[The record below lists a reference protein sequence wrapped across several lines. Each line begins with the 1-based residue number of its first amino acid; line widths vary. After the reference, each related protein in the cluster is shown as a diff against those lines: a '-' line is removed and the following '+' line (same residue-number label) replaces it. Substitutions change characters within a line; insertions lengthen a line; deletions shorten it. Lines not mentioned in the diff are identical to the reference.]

1 MTKMNKDD
9 LLTTD
14 LYDQPGHL
22 VRRAQQIAVSMFHA
36 VIGIHVT
43 PVQYAVLRI
52 LQDHPDID
60 QNTLASLCALDTST
74 TAALVV
80 RLEERGLLERSVN
93 PKNRKFRL
101 VRLTNLG
108 VDLLQELVPAVHELR
123 RQMLASFA
131 PDEQEQFMA
140 LLKKFV
146 KLNNEQS
153 RAPFRERTVAGK
165 SKTA

>member
-1 MTKMNKDD
+1 MTTISEDD

-36 VIGIHVT
+36 VIGTHVT

-52 LQDHPDID
+52 LQGHPNID

-74 TAALVV
+74 TAALVA

-101 VRLTNLG
+101 VRLTELG
-108 VDLLQELVPAVHELR
+108 ADLLHDLVPAVHELR

-131 PDEQEQFMA
+131 PDEQDQFMT

-153 RAPFRERTVAGK
+153 RAPFRGRAALE
-165 SKTA
+165 